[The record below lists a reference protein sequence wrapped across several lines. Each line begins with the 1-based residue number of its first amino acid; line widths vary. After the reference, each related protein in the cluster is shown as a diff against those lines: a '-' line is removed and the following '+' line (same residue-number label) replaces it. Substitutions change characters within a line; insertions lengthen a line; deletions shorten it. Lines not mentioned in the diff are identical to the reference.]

1 MQPRKINK
9 MISWKWKLGAEESAA
24 MMLLTMISTLV
35 GAVFGLRF
43 KVLIILPAIGC
54 ALPIIFGIGLIRGD
68 DAWSI
73 LLAMVLATTA
83 LQLGY
88 LFGAVT
94 RFFMVW
100 VRFSR
105 RSPVPTAAGQRL
117 AR

>member
-1 MQPRKINK
+1 MRV
-9 MISWKWKLGAEESAA
+9 
-24 MMLLTMISTLV
+24 LV

-43 KVLIILPAIGC
+43 KVFILFPTIGC
-54 ALPIIFGIGLIRGD
+54 ALPLILGIGLARGD

-73 LLAMVLATTA
+73 LLAMVLAATA
-83 LQLGY
+83 LQLGS

-94 RFFMVW
+94 RFFMLW

-105 RSPVPTAAGQRL
+105 RSPVTTATAQRL

>member
-1 MQPRKINK
+1 
-9 MISWKWKLGAEESAA
+9 
-24 MMLLTMISTLV
+24 MMLLTIFSTLV

-43 KVLIILPAIGC
+43 KVLIMLRAIAC
-54 ALPIIFGIGLIRGD
+54 ALPLIVGIGLARGD

-73 LLAMVLATTA
+73 VLAMVLAATA

-94 RFFMVW
+94 RFVMVW
-100 VRFSR
+100 VRISR
-105 RSPVPTAAGQRL
+105 RSTVPTAAAQRL

>member
-1 MQPRKINK
+1 
-9 MISWKWKLGAEESAA
+9 
-24 MMLLTMISTLV
+24 MLLLAMISTLV

-43 KVLIILPAIGC
+43 KVLIMLPAIGC
-54 ALPIIFGIGLIRGD
+54 ALPLILGIGLTRGD

-73 LLAMVLATTA
+73 LLAMVLAATA

-94 RFFMVW
+94 RFFTVW

-105 RSPVPTAAGQRL
+105 RSPAPTAAAQRL